1 MKEPSSIPNSLT
13 AVVLTRDEAPNIGRC
28 LEKLRWVSRV
38 VLVDSFSKD
47 ETVAIAR
54 EFPNVE
60 VVQREFDEHAKQWTS
75 GVERATTEWVLA
87 LDADYM
93 ITDELAEEIRGLNDD
108 GVASA
113 HEADFIYC
121 IHGRPLRGTL
131 YTPTKILFRRSR
143 ARYVQEGHT
152 QRLQVD
158 GRVGRLTGKVRH
170 DDRKPLSRWFRN
182 QLAYAALE
190 ADHLR
195 AMMPDQRA
203 LSDRLRLGLLMPLVV
218 PFYCLV
224 VQRGILDGWS
234 GIYYALQRTLAE
246 ILIALDLLDGR
257 LRGKAA

>member
-1 MKEPSSIPNSLT
+1 MTTKRITDSLT

-28 LEKLRWVSRV
+28 LERLRWVPRV
-38 VLVDSFSKD
+38 VVVDSFSTD

-54 EFPNVE
+54 EFPNVD
-60 VVQREFDEHAKQWTS
+60 VVQREFDAHARQWS
-75 GVERATTEWVLA
+75 HGVEQATTDWVLA

-93 ITDELAEEIRGLNDD
+93 ITDELAAEIRGLAED
-108 GVASA
+108 GTSDAY
-113 HEADFIYC
+113 EAAFVYC

-131 YTPTKILFRRSR
+131 YTPTKILFRRAR
-143 ARYVQEGHT
+143 AHYVQEGHT

-158 GRVGRLTGKVRH
+158 GPVGRLAGKVHH

-195 AMMPDQRA
+195 ALPPGQRA
-203 LSDRLRLGLLMPLVV
+203 LSDKLRLRLIMPIVV
-218 PFYCLV
+218 PFYCLL
-224 VQRGILDGWS
+224 VQRGLFDGWA

-257 LRGKAA
+257 LRGTNK